1 MSQENVETVR
11 RMLVSFR
18 IGDLAAAWSEIAEML
33 DSQIEMD
40 TTRSPMPGLAAV
52 YRGPDDVA
60 RFWTDWAEAW
70 GSLGEFEDP
79 ELLDAGDQV
88 LIWFSQ
94 HEMRGKG
101 SEIAIRMP
109 EYGWLF
115 RVRNRKFVRAT
126 MYMDRVEALE
136 AAGLSE

>member
-1 MSQENVETVR
+1 MSQENVEIVR
-11 RMLVSFR
+11 QMVLAFR
-18 IGDLAAAWSEIAEML
+18 KGDLATTWSEVAEML
-33 DSQIEMD
+33 DPQIEMD

-52 YRGPDDVA
+52 YRGPDDAA

-79 ELLDAGDQV
+79 ELTDAGDQV
-88 LIWFSQ
+88 LAWFSQ

-101 SEIAIRMP
+101 SRIEIGMP
-109 EYGWLF
+109 EYGWLYTI
-115 RVRNRKFVRAT
+115 RNRKFVRAT